1 MKMKKEVLI
10 EKLQQVPETSNVYI
24 FDMQIEIEL
33 EVGNTIDLRKELAP
47 DFDDVKM
54 SISPKGNPKGNHLY
68 QRILLDGTLEG
79 ILSVLPEVT
88 EWAEKIINNCSACG
102 AE

>member
-1 MKMKKEVLI
+1 MKVKELI
-10 EKLQQVPETSNVYI
+10 ERLKQVPETSNVNVYI

-33 EVGNTIDLRKELAP
+33 DVGNIDLRKELAP

-79 ILSVLPEVT
+79 ILSVLPKVT
-88 EWAEKIINNCSACG
+88 EWAEKIIEEG
-102 AE
+102 GK